1 MGSVKLLTNKEIRA
15 MRKVGRLAAET
26 LCYVG
31 ERLEVG
37 MTTEDI
43 NVLVHDFTIQA
54 GARPAPLNYK
64 GFPKSVC
71 TSINHVVCHGIPG
84 PQRVRDGDI
93 INIDV
98 TSVLPPQNG
107 WYGDTSATFYVGKPG
122 TSARHVV
129 EVARK
134 SLELGLAVVKPGA
147 RIGDI
152 GHAIQT
158 YAESKGCSVVRTYTG
173 HGIHRVFH
181 DSPSVPHYGR
191 PGTGPLLR
199 KGMCFTIEPMINLG
213 HWEVDH
219 LDDDWTVV
227 TEDGSLSAQ
236 FEHTIVVTATGC
248 EVLTRRDRV
257 LKNSEDQPWVEALP
271 LSCFQP
277 GEAPTDEADEA
288 DDT

>member
-1 MGSVKLLTNKEIRA
+1 MASAKILSNKDIRGMRSVGK
-15 MRKVGRLAAET
+15 LAAET

-31 ERLEVG
+31 DHLEAG
-37 MTTEDI
+37 MTTDDI
-43 NVLVHDFTIQA
+43 NTLVHEYTLKA

-84 PQRVRDGDI
+84 PQRLKDGDI
-93 INIDV
+93 INVDV
-98 TSVLPPQNG
+98 TSVLPARRG
-107 WYGDTSATFYVGKPG
+107 WFGDNSATFYIGKP
-122 TSARHVV
+122 SPLARHVV

-134 SLELGLAVVKPGA
+134 SLELGMAVVKPGA

-158 YAESKGCSVVRTYTG
+158 FAESKGCSVVRTYTG
-173 HGIHRVFH
+173 HGIHRIFH
-181 DSPSVPHYGR
+181 DNPSVPHYGR
-191 PGTGPLLR
+191 KGTGPLIR

-213 HWEVDH
+213 HYAVDH

-236 FEHTIVVTATGC
+236 FEHTILVTATGI
-248 EVLTRRDRV
+248 EVLTKRSRP
-257 LKNSEDQPWVEALP
+257 LKHSEDKPWAQLGK
-271 LSCFQP
+271 LSCFIP
-277 GEAPTDEADEA
+277 EAKDS
-288 DDT
+288 

>member
-1 MGSVKLLTNKEIRA
+1 MASVKILSKREILR
-15 MRKVGRLAAET
+15 MREVGKLAADT
-26 LCYVG
+26 LCHVG
-31 ERLEVG
+31 KQLEPG

-43 NVLVHDFTIQA
+43 NAIVHEYTLAA

-84 PQRVRDGDI
+84 PQKLRDGDI
-93 INIDV
+93 INVDV
-98 TSVLPPQNG
+98 TSVLPAVNG
-107 WYGDTSATFYVGKPG
+107 WYGDTSATFYIGKTG
-122 TSARHVV
+122 SLAKHVV

-134 SLELGLAVVKPGA
+134 SLELGIEVVKPGA

-181 DSPSVPHYGR
+181 DNPSVPHYGR
-191 PGTGPLLR
+191 PGTGTLIR

-213 HWEVDH
+213 HWAVDH

-227 TEDGSLSAQ
+227 TQDGSLSAQ
-236 FEHTIVVTATGC
+236 FEHTILVTADGC
-248 EVLTRRDRV
+248 EVLTQRSE
-257 LKNSEDQPWVEALP
+257 LLANSEDKPWAQLGK
-271 LSCFQP
+271 LSSFQP
-277 GEAPTDEADEA
+277 EAR
-288 DDT
+288 